1 MDTLSAQTTPLDL
14 RSGTLRPP
22 RITPSL
28 HDLAV
33 AGFKFGTIYADPP
46 WDYTNRA
53 CRGAARK
60 HYRTMS
66 LTEIQNEPIEQLA
79 ADKAH
84 LHLWTTNG
92 FLREGLKLIE
102 AWGFKYKSCFVWVK
116 PDLGCG
122 NYWRVSHEF
131 LLLGVRGGLPFRN
144 RSKRSWLAA
153 PRMEHSRK
161 PGHVR
166 MLIEQV
172 SPGPYL
178 ELYGRA
184 EIPDSDWTIFGN
196 QVERRLF

>member
-1 MDTLSAQTTPLDL
+1 VVASL
-14 RSGTLRPP
+14 REL
-22 RITPSL
+22 
-28 HDLAV
+28 V
-33 AGFKFGTIYADPP
+33 AAEFKFGTIYADPP
-46 WDYTNRA
+46 WDYSNRA
-53 CRGAARK
+53 SRGAARK

-66 LTEIQNEPIEQLA
+66 FAQIKNEPVADLA
-79 ADKAH
+79 AERAH

-92 FLREGLKLIE
+92 FLREALELIQ
-102 AWGFKYKSCFVWVK
+102 AWGFTYKSCFVWVK
-116 PDLGCG
+116 PDMGCG

-144 RSKRSWLAA
+144 HSQRSWLSAR
-153 PRMEHSRK
+153 RMEHSRK

-166 MLIEQV
+166 MLVEQV

-184 EIPDSDWTIFGN
+184 EIPCSDWTIYGN